1 MGLRSYSH
9 KLSTFA
15 QFVHD
20 GVAPQHF
27 VTVSAG
33 GQPRVQRCD
42 HDTFCLRCLQRRQ
55 ATAVRALFLTP
66 VGLVG
71 LSPSISANDHQRV
84 SPGHHGIRHSYMSAV
99 GSSLLDS
106 LCGLCLPPK
115 AGRRKIRTHGFPSDG
130 QVDRLPKL
138 AMTAKIPPYL
148 SLRTSLYLGYQRKKR
163 SGAHRSAMSSCQ
175 KLQWRRKAMQQ
186 QYYVDSMSHITDR
199 EQANRQIEIVR
210 FLRTICLLGKH
221 PIPARS
227 HRRQDLVKSSRLRP
241 LQYVPPA

>member
-1 MGLRSYSH
+1 MCNAVTTIPFACDACNVDRPQRSV
-9 KLSTFA
+9 LS
-15 QFVHD
+15 
-20 GVAPQHF
+20 
-27 VTVSAG
+27 
-33 GQPRVQRCD
+33 
-42 HDTFCLRCLQRRQ
+42 
-55 ATAVRALFLTP
+55 
-66 VGLVG
+66 
-71 LSPSISANDHQRV
+71 
-84 SPGHHGIRHSYMSAV
+84 
-99 GSSLLDS
+99 SSLPSVSWDCLLPFLPTTIRGYRLAIMAS
-106 LCGLCLPPK
+106 GTRICLPSALLYLTRCADCVSHRK